1 MVAGSSSTAR
11 HIGPVRAAFARYGRT
26 AACDCREVSDRADD
40 TADRLATAEIESAKL
55 GQSLAFTLTLFAFV
69 AAVVFFALGNRW
81 AGVAFTSVPV
91 AMLIRSFLRRSNG
104 GTT

>member
-1 MVAGSSSTAR
+1 VVAGSSSTAR

-55 GQSLAFTLTLFAFV
+55 GQSLAFTLTLFV